1 MKGNIQPRGEGEM
14 PGKVVHFEVPAD
26 DVERANNFYGK
37 AFGWRIASWPGNE
50 YHLVTTVE
58 TDENGM
64 PLEPGGINGGML
76 KRQEPI
82 TSPVITIQVDDIESA
97 LKTVEQEGGAVVR
110 GREPVGDMG
119 FSAYFHDTEGNTVGL
134 WENATPA

>member
-1 MKGNIQPRGEGEM
+1 M

-26 DVERANNFYGK
+26 DVDRAVSFYDK

-64 PLEPGGINGGML
+64 PTEPGGINGGML
-76 KRQEPI
+76 KRQDPI
-82 TSPVITIQVDDIESA
+82 KNTVITIQVDDIDAA
-97 LKTVEQEGGAVVR
+97 LKTVEDAGGNVVR

-119 FSAYFHDTEGNTVGL
+119 FSAYFLDTEGNTLGL
-134 WENATPA
+134 WENASTA